1 MNHITPKIHFTIAIV
16 VTIIIST
23 FTTKVSAQDPV
34 VQWDQTIGTTS
45 NDNLVQVNTTSDGGF
60 ILGGYT
66 SGGIS
71 GDKTEANMGGTD
83 MWVVKLDALG
93 NIQWQNSIGT
103 SAYDNLVDIVQTVD
117 GGFLLGCTSSAGIS
131 GDKTE
136 AAIGLSDFW
145 IIKLNAS
152 GVIMWQNTIGGTGN
166 DNLTDIEPVPSGGFL
181 LSGYSSSGISGDKT
195 DANIGLY
202 DYWIVKINPFGT
214 IQWQHTIGG
223 DNNDKLLQTVKSN
236 SGNYVLAGQ
245 SVSGISGNKTEA
257 QIGTEDYWLVEIDI
271 DGNIIWQNTIGGPG
285 YDVFESICVIENGG
299 YLIGGTSSS
308 NIGGDK
314 TALSFNNIRYSEV
327 YDGYEVEETNDMWVI
342 KLDSVGNVIW
352 DKTYGSY
359 KEEQLGNIV
368 QANDNRFR
376 IIGEAGSGSYTSGFA
391 YSTYAIDSNG
401 LIIWSD
407 LLNGDVVY
415 DMYGDPYPLNGF
427 SNISNGVNTLDG
439 GFLIGGYSDAGIGE
453 DKSEDA
459 IGGEDDDDYWVVKLA
474 PDTCTE
480 TLYYMDY
487 DSDGNGGDIFV
498 SGCELTGNDFV
509 TNTGDCDDLNS
520 NVYLAA
526 TEICDGIDNNCD
538 GSIDEGLVDCNSGP
552 SIFNSNTIGTTAID
566 EVNMGTALADG
577 NMLLAGSVDFNE
589 DLVGYYGVPDAT
601 VTKLSATGEVI
612 WTKFFGGTSNDF
624 GVNSIQGVDGGY
636 IHLINSYSNIS
647 GNKTAPSFGSQDLWV
662 VKTNDIGDI
671 EWQKEYGG
679 SLADVGV
686 QIVATDD
693 SCYIIGAHSNSGITG
708 NKTENTFG
716 YYDFWII
723 KIDADGNII
732 WQNTVGGGANDYL
745 HSLATTYDGGV
756 VLGGYS
762 NSEISGE
769 KTALHYG
776 LGDYWMVK
784 LDSVGEI
791 DWQKTRGGTGAD
803 VMTNIVQTT
812 DSGFVALGYSTSTPS
827 IQKSETSYLQDLWVV
842 KMNELGAIVWENTIQ
857 ASADELS
864 TGLAI
869 NAVGEIIIG
878 ALSNADI
885 GYDKNEPTQNQ
896 SNVEMLYDDFAQGS
910 GNDFWVLNLSPD
922 GNINWQNTIGGNM
935 DDNLTD
941 VVLLAD
947 GKVALVGTSSSFISA
962 DKQQNQI
969 GALGEVIISFPDYW
983 FFEPVEY
990 ADIDMWVV
998 LLNAEDCAVL
1008 TEVCNDLD
1016 DNCNGLTD
1024 DGVIETITINTV
1036 DPTTFCQGGSAT
1048 VTATHTGTS
1057 LQWKKNGATIP
1068 GATGETYTV
1077 TTKGNYSCV
1086 TGSDC
1091 GTSESTP
1098 IFINVTK
1105 NPNANITAAGATTFC
1120 VGGSVVL
1127 NANAGAGLSYQWF
1140 KNAVEIPGA
1149 TSISYTATI
1158 AGIYKCKV
1166 IKTASGCFKMS
1177 NGITVTVPCKEGL
1190 PAGEA
1195 GEMVNGSLSVYPN
1208 PATDIVNIRF
1218 DGVLSTNVSLQ
1229 ITNAI
1234 GQIVYNSSINMFL
1247 KGENIQVDVSTFPAG
1262 IYKIRF
1268 IGDGEALEHQFV
1280 VQ

>member
-1 MNHITPKIHFTIAIV
+1 MNNITPKIQLVI
-16 VTIIIST
+16 TIITFIVTSSST
-23 FTTKVSAQDPV
+23 IKLSAQDPL

-45 NDNLVQVNTTSDGGF
+45 SDYLVQANRTSDGGF

-103 SAYDNLVDIVQTVD
+103 SSSDNLVDIVQTVD
-117 GGFLLGCTSSAGIS
+117 GGYLLGCTSSAGIS

-214 IQWQHTIGG
+214 IQWQHTLGG

-245 SVSGISGNKTEA
+245 SISGISGNKTEA

-314 TALSFNNIRYSEV
+314 TALSFNNIRYSEI
-327 YDGYEVEETNDMWVI
+327 YDGYEVEETDDMWVI

-352 DKTYGSY
+352 DKTFGSY

-368 QANDNRFR
+368 QANDNRFW

-407 LLNGDVVY
+407 LLNGDVLY
-415 DMYGDPYPLNGF
+415 DLYGDPYPLNGF
-427 SNISNGVNTLDG
+427 SNICNGVNTLDG
-439 GFLIGGYSDAGIGE
+439 GFFIAGYSDAEIGD
-453 DKSEDA
+453 DKSEGA
-459 IGGEDDDDYWVVKLA
+459 IGGEDDDDYWVIKLA

-480 TLYYMDY
+480 TLYYMDA
-487 DSDGNGGDIFV
+487 DLDGIGGDLFV
-498 SGCELTGNDFV
+498 SGCELTGYNYV
-509 TNTGDCDDLNS
+509 TITGDCDDLNS
-520 NVYLAA
+520 NVYLSA

-538 GSIDEGLVDCNSGP
+538 GSIDEGLIDCNSGP
-552 SIFNSNTIGTTAID
+552 SIFNSNTIGTITND
-566 EVNMGTALADG
+566 EVNKGTALSDG
-577 NMLLAGSVDFNE
+577 NMLLAGAVNYDE
-589 DLVGYYGVPDAT
+589 DLVGYFGAIDAT
-601 VTKLSATGEVI
+601 VNKMSGTGEVI
-612 WTKFFGGTSNDF
+612 WTKIFGGTSSDF
-624 GVNSIQGVDGGY
+624 GVNSLPGINGGY
-636 IHLINSYSNIS
+636 IHLINTYSNIS
-647 GNKTAPSFGSQDLWV
+647 GNKTEPSFGSQDIWL

-671 EWQKEYGG
+671 EWQKVYGG
-679 SLADVGV
+679 SLTDVGV

-693 SCYIIGAHSNSGITG
+693 SCYIIGAHSNSGISG

-716 YYDFWII
+716 FYDYWII
-723 KIDADGNII
+723 KIDVDGNII
-732 WQNTVGGGANDYL
+732 WQNTIGGSANDYMY
-745 HSLATTYDGGV
+745 SLATTADGGII
-756 VLGGYS
+756 LGGNS
-762 NSEISGE
+762 NSDISGE

-776 LGDYWMVK
+776 LGDYWVVK
-784 LDSVGEI
+784 LDSLGAI
-791 DWQKTRGGTGAD
+791 DWQKTRGGTGVD
-803 VMTNIVQTT
+803 VMTNILQTE
-812 DSGFVALGYSTSTPS
+812 DNGFVALGYSTSTPS

-857 ASADELS
+857 APANEISR
-864 TGLAI
+864 GLAI
-869 NAVGEIIIG
+869 NDVGEIIIG
-878 ALSNADI
+878 AVSNADI

-896 SNVEMLYDDFAQGS
+896 SYLEILYDYFAQGV
-910 GNDFWVLNLSPD
+910 GNDFWVLNLSAD

-935 DDNLTD
+935 DDNLED

-947 GKVALVGTSSSFISA
+947 GKLALLGTSSSFISA

-969 GALGEVIISFPDYW
+969 GGLKEEIISFPDYW
-983 FFEPVEY
+983 FFEAVEY
-990 ADIDMWVV
+990 ADIDTWVV
-998 LLNAEDCAVL
+998 LLNAEDCGAL
-1008 TEVCNDLD
+1008 PELCNDLD

-1024 DGVIETITINTV
+1024 DGVIETITINTD

-1048 VTATHTGTS
+1048 LTATYSGSS
-1057 LQWKKNGATIP
+1057 LQWKKNGAIIP
-1068 GATGETYTV
+1068 GSTSENYVV
-1077 TTKGNYSCV
+1077 TTKGNYTCV
-1086 TGSDC
+1086 TTSDC
-1091 GTSESTP
+1091 ASTESTP
-1098 IFINVTK
+1098 LYVNVIK
-1105 NPNANITAAGATTFC
+1105 NPNAAITAAGPTTFC

-1127 NANAGAGLSYQWF
+1127 NANSGAGLSYQWF
-1140 KNAVEIPGA
+1140 KNAAEIPGA
-1149 TSISYTATI
+1149 TSISYSATT

-1166 IKTASGCFKMS
+1166 IKTATGCFKMS
-1177 NGITVTVPCKEGL
+1177 NGISVTVPCKEGL
-1190 PAGEA
+1190 PAGEE
-1195 GEMVNGSLSVYPN
+1195 GEMLNETIVVYPN
-1208 PATDIVNIRF
+1208 PATDYIAIKVNQVNET
-1218 DGVLSTNVSLQ
+1218 GATMQ
-1229 ITNAI
+1229 ITNI
-1234 GQIVYNSSINMFL
+1234 VGQIVFSTILSAEQTEIEMT
-1247 KGENIQVDVSTFPAG
+1247 VDISQFPAG
-1262 IYKIRF
+1262 IYNLQYMNETQV
-1268 IGDGEALEHQFV
+1268 IGQQIV

>member
-1 MNHITPKIHFTIAIV
+1 MNNITPKIHFAITIV
-16 VTIIIST
+16 VFIVIST
-23 FTTKVSAQDPV
+23 FTTKLSAQEPV

-45 NDNLVQVNTTSDGGF
+45 NDNLVQVNLTSDGGF

-103 SAYDNLVDIVQTVD
+103 SSSDNLVDIVQTVD
-117 GGFLLGCTSSAGIS
+117 GGFLLGCTSSTGIS

-195 DANIGLY
+195 EANIGLY

-314 TALSFNNIRYSEV
+314 TALSFNHIRYSEV

-352 DKTYGSY
+352 DKTFGSQN
-359 KEEQLGNIV
+359 EEQLGNIV
-368 QANDNRFR
+368 QANDNRFW
-376 IIGEAGSGSYTSGFA
+376 IIGESGSGSYTSGFA

-415 DMYGDPYPLNGF
+415 DMYGDSYPLNGF
-427 SNISNGVNTLDG
+427 SNICNGVNTLDG
-439 GFLIGGYSDAGIGE
+439 GFFIGGYSDAEIGG
-453 DKSEDA
+453 DKSEGA
-459 IGGEDDDDYWVVKLA
+459 IGGEDDDDFWVIKLA
-474 PDTCTE
+474 PDTCAE
-480 TLYYMDY
+480 TLYYLDY
-487 DSDGNGGDIFV
+487 DLDDNGGDIFV
-498 SGCELTGNDFV
+498 SGCELPGYDFV

-520 NVYLAA
+520 NVYLSA

-538 GSIDEGLVDCNSGP
+538 GSIDEGLIDCNSGP
-552 SIFNSNTIGTTAID
+552 SIFNSYTVGTNAID

-577 NMLLAGSVDFNE
+577 NMLLAGRVDINE

-601 VTKLSATGEVI
+601 VTKLSGAGEVI
-612 WTKFFGGTSNDF
+612 WTKIFGGTSSDF

-647 GNKTAPSFGSQDLWV
+647 GNKTVASFGSQDLWV
-662 VKTNDIGDI
+662 VKTNDVGDI
-671 EWQKEYGG
+671 EWQKVYGG
-679 SLADVGV
+679 SLTDVGV

-716 YYDFWII
+716 FYDFWII

-732 WQNTVGGGANDYL
+732 WQNTIGGGAYDYL
-745 HSLATTYDGGV
+745 YSLAITNDGGV
-756 VLGGYS
+756 ILGGNS

-776 LGDYWMVK
+776 LGDYWLVK

-791 DWQKTRGGTGAD
+791 DWQKTRGGTGTD
-803 VMTNIVQTT
+803 VMTNIVQTP
-812 DSGFVALGYSTSTPS
+812 DNGFVALGYSTSTPS

-842 KMNELGAIVWENTIQ
+842 KMNESGAIVWENTIQ
-857 ASADELS
+857 ASANEIS
-864 TGLAI
+864 NGLAI
-869 NAVGEIIIG
+869 NAAGEIIIG
-878 ALSNADI
+878 AWSNADI

-896 SNVEMLYDDFAQGS
+896 SYVEYVYNNFAQGS
-910 GNDFWVLNLSPD
+910 GYDFWVLNLSPD

-969 GALGEVIISFPDYW
+969 GGLGEVIISFPDYW

-998 LLNAEDCAVL
+998 LLNGEDCELLAEL
-1008 TEVCNDLD
+1008 CNGLD

-1024 DGVIETITINTV
+1024 DGVIESITLNTG

-1048 VTATHTGTS
+1048 LSATHTGTS

-1068 GATGETYTV
+1068 GATGESYV
-1077 TTKGNYSCV
+1077 ATTKGNYSCV
-1086 TGSDC
+1086 T
-1091 GTSESTP
+1091 TSVCASMESTP
-1098 IFINVTK
+1098 IFVNVIK
-1105 NPNANITAAGATTFC
+1105 NPNAIITAAGATTFC

-1127 NANAGAGLSYQWF
+1127 NANAGAGLSYQWY
-1140 KNAVEIPGA
+1140 KNGIEMPGA
-1149 TSISYTATI
+1149 TTISYTATT

-1177 NGITVTVPCKEGL
+1177 NGITVTVPCKEG
-1190 PAGEA
+1190 
-1195 GEMVNGSLSVYPN
+1195 EMLNGSLSVYPN
-1208 PATDIVNIRF
+1208 PATN
-1218 DGVLSTNVSLQ
+1218 NVQIEIIQIIQEQATLQ
-1229 ITNAI
+1229 IINTI
-1234 GQIVYNSSINMFL
+1234 GQIVY
-1247 KGENIQVDVSTFPAG
+1247 STTIATNQTA
-1262 IYKIRF
+1262 I
-1268 IGDGEALEHQFV
+1268 
-1280 VQ
+1280 